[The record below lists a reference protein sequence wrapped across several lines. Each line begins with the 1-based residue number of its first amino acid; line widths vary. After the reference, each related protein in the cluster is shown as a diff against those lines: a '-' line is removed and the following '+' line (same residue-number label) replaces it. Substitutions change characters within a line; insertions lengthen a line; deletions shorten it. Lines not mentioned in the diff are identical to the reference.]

1 MLRKDFIIRQIEEF
15 GKVLA
20 LIIGFK
26 KQNEWTKFEEEIKN
40 AIQKFTSLEMNEIE
54 NLNIDF
60 FVSEIINREG
70 LSLDQKKIIANLM
83 YEKLY
88 FYLFKN
94 ENENYSQLKAKCLL
108 LYLHLNENCTTNEFD
123 LDVHYKLS
131 MLQKQIPELY
141 IN

>member
-20 LIIGFK
+20 LIIGYK

-40 AIQKFTSLEMNEIE
+40 AIQKFSSLEMNEIE

-60 FVSEIINREG
+60 FVSEIVNREG

-94 ENENYSQLKAKCLL
+94 ETENYSQLKAKCLL
-108 LYLHLNENCTTNEFD
+108 LYLHLNENFTTNEFD

-131 MLQKQIPELY
+131 MLQKQIP
-141 IN
+141 

>member
-60 FVSEIINREG
+60 FVSEIVNREG

-94 ENENYSQLKAKCLL
+94 ETENYSQLKAKCLL
-108 LYLHLNENCTTNEFD
+108 LYLHLNENFTTNEFD

-131 MLQKQIPELY
+131 MLQKQIP
-141 IN
+141 

>member
-20 LIIGFK
+20 LIIGYK

-40 AIQKFTSLEMNEIE
+40 AIQKFSSLEMNEIE

-60 FVSEIINREG
+60 FVSEIVNREG

-131 MLQKQIPELY
+131 MLQKQIP
-141 IN
+141 

>member
-20 LIIGFK
+20 LIIGYK

-60 FVSEIINREG
+60 FVSEIVNREG

-94 ENENYSQLKAKCLL
+94 ETENYSQLKAKCLL
-108 LYLHLNENCTTNEFD
+108 LYLHLNENFTTNEFD

-131 MLQKQIPELY
+131 MLQKQIT
-141 IN
+141 

>member
-20 LIIGFK
+20 LIIGYK
-26 KQNEWTKFEEEIKN
+26 KQNEWTKFEEEIEN

-60 FVSEIINREG
+60 FISEIINREG

-131 MLQKQIPELY
+131 MLQKQIP
-141 IN
+141 

>member
-20 LIIGFK
+20 LIIGYK
-26 KQNEWTKFEEEIKN
+26 KQNEWTKFEQEIKN
-40 AIQKFTSLEMNEIE
+40 AIQKFSSLEMNEIE

-60 FVSEIINREG
+60 FVSEIVNREG

-123 LDVHYKLS
+123 LDIHYKLS
-131 MLQKQIPELY
+131 MLQKQIP
-141 IN
+141 

>member
-108 LYLHLNENCTTNEFD
+108 LYLHLN
-123 LDVHYKLS
+123 
-131 MLQKQIPELY
+131 
-141 IN
+141 

>member
-20 LIIGFK
+20 LIIGYK

-94 ENENYSQLKAKCLL
+94 ENESYSQLKAKCLL

-131 MLQKQIPELY
+131 MLQKQIP
-141 IN
+141 

>member
-20 LIIGFK
+20 LIIGYK

-40 AIQKFTSLEMNEIE
+40 AIQKFSSLELNEIE

-60 FVSEIINREG
+60 FVSEIVNREG

-94 ENENYSQLKAKCLL
+94 ETENYSQLKAKCLL
-108 LYLHLNENCTTNEFD
+108 LYLHLNENFTTNEFD

-131 MLQKQIPELY
+131 MLQKQIP
-141 IN
+141 

>member
-40 AIQKFTSLEMNEIE
+40 AIQKFTSLEINEIE

-60 FVSEIINREG
+60 FVSEIVNREG

-131 MLQKQIPELY
+131 MLQKQIP
-141 IN
+141 

>member
-20 LIIGFK
+20 LIIGYK

-60 FVSEIINREG
+60 FVSEIVNREG

-123 LDVHYKLS
+123 LDIHYKLS
-131 MLQKQIPELY
+131 MLQKQIP
-141 IN
+141 

>member
-20 LIIGFK
+20 LIIGYK
-26 KQNEWTKFEEEIKN
+26 KQNEWTKFEQEIKN
-40 AIQKFTSLEMNEIE
+40 AIQKFSSLEMNEIE

-60 FVSEIINREG
+60 FVSEIVNKEG

-131 MLQKQIPELY
+131 MLQKQIP
-141 IN
+141 

>member
-20 LIIGFK
+20 LIIGYK
-26 KQNEWTKFEEEIKN
+26 KQNEWTKFEEEIEN

-60 FVSEIINREG
+60 FISEIINREG

-123 LDVHYKLS
+123 LDIHYKLS
-131 MLQKQIPELY
+131 MLQKQIP
-141 IN
+141 

>member
-20 LIIGFK
+20 LIIGYK

-60 FVSEIINREG
+60 FVSEIVNKEG

-131 MLQKQIPELY
+131 MLQKQIP
-141 IN
+141 

>member
-20 LIIGFK
+20 LIIGYK
-26 KQNEWTKFEEEIKN
+26 KQNEWTKFEQEIKN
-40 AIQKFTSLEMNEIE
+40 AIQKFSSLEMNEIE

-60 FVSEIINREG
+60 FISEIINREG

-131 MLQKQIPELY
+131 MLQKQIP
-141 IN
+141 

>member
-20 LIIGFK
+20 LIIGYK

-131 MLQKQIPELY
+131 MLQKQIP
-141 IN
+141 

>member
-60 FVSEIINREG
+60 FVSEIVNREG

-131 MLQKQIPELY
+131 MLQKQIP
-141 IN
+141 

>member
-20 LIIGFK
+20 LIIGYK

-60 FVSEIINREG
+60 FVSEIVNREG

-108 LYLHLNENCTTNEFD
+108 LYLHLNENFTTNEFD

-131 MLQKQIPELY
+131 MLQKQIP
-141 IN
+141 

>member
-60 FVSEIINREG
+60 FVSEIVNREG

-108 LYLHLNENCTTNEFD
+108 LYLHLNENFTTNEFD

-131 MLQKQIPELY
+131 MLQKQIP
-141 IN
+141 

>member
-20 LIIGFK
+20 LIIGYK

-60 FVSEIINREG
+60 FVSEIVNRVG

-131 MLQKQIPELY
+131 MLQKQIP
-141 IN
+141 

>member
-26 KQNEWTKFEEEIKN
+26 KQNEWAKFEEEIKN

-60 FVSEIINREG
+60 FVSEIINKKG

-131 MLQKQIPELY
+131 MLQKQIP
-141 IN
+141 

>member
-20 LIIGFK
+20 LIIGYK

-40 AIQKFTSLEMNEIE
+40 AIQKFSSLEMNEIE

-60 FVSEIINREG
+60 FVSEIVNREG

-94 ENENYSQLKAKCLL
+94 ENESYSQLKAKCLL

-131 MLQKQIPELY
+131 MLQKQIP
-141 IN
+141 

>member
-26 KQNEWTKFEEEIKN
+26 KQNEWTKFEQEIKN
-40 AIQKFTSLEMNEIE
+40 AIQKFTSLEINEIE

-60 FVSEIINREG
+60 FVSEIVNRKG

-131 MLQKQIPELY
+131 MLQKQIP
-141 IN
+141 

>member
-26 KQNEWTKFEEEIKN
+26 KQNEWAKFEEEIKN

-131 MLQKQIPELY
+131 MLQKQIP
-141 IN
+141 

>member
-20 LIIGFK
+20 LIIGYK

-40 AIQKFTSLEMNEIE
+40 AIQKFSSLEMNEIE

-60 FVSEIINREG
+60 FVSEIVNREG

-123 LDVHYKLS
+123 LDIHYKLS
-131 MLQKQIPELY
+131 MLQKQIP
-141 IN
+141 

>member
-20 LIIGFK
+20 LIIGYK
-26 KQNEWTKFEEEIKN
+26 KQNEWTKFEQEIKN
-40 AIQKFTSLEMNEIE
+40 AIQKFSSLEMNEIE

-131 MLQKQIPELY
+131 MLQKQIP
-141 IN
+141 

>member
-40 AIQKFTSLEMNEIE
+40 AIQKFSSLEMNEIE

-60 FVSEIINREG
+60 FVSEIVNREG

-94 ENENYSQLKAKCLL
+94 ETENYSQLKAKCLL

-131 MLQKQIPELY
+131 MLQKQIP
-141 IN
+141 

>member
-20 LIIGFK
+20 LIIGYK
-26 KQNEWTKFEEEIKN
+26 KQNEWTKFEQEIKN
-40 AIQKFTSLEMNEIE
+40 AIQKFSSLEMNEIE

-60 FVSEIINREG
+60 FVSEIVNRER

-131 MLQKQIPELY
+131 MLQKQIP
-141 IN
+141 

>member
-20 LIIGFK
+20 LIIGYK

-40 AIQKFTSLEMNEIE
+40 AILKFSSLEMNEIE

-60 FVSEIINREG
+60 FVSEIVNREG

-94 ENENYSQLKAKCLL
+94 ENESYSQLKAKCLL

-131 MLQKQIPELY
+131 MLQKQIP
-141 IN
+141 

>member
-54 NLNIDF
+54 NLNVDF

-131 MLQKQIPELY
+131 MLQKQIP
-141 IN
+141 

>member
-60 FVSEIINREG
+60 FVSEIINKEG

-131 MLQKQIPELY
+131 MLQKQIP
-141 IN
+141 

>member
-20 LIIGFK
+20 LIIGYK

-40 AIQKFTSLEMNEIE
+40 AIQKFSSLEMNEIE

-123 LDVHYKLS
+123 LDIHYKLS
-131 MLQKQIPELY
+131 MLQKQIP
-141 IN
+141 

>member
-20 LIIGFK
+20 LIIGYK

-40 AIQKFTSLEMNEIE
+40 AIQKFSSLEMNEIE

-60 FVSEIINREG
+60 FVSEIVNKEG

-131 MLQKQIPELY
+131 MLQKQIP
-141 IN
+141 

>member
-20 LIIGFK
+20 LIIGYK
-26 KQNEWTKFEEEIKN
+26 KQNEWTKFEEEIEN

-60 FVSEIINREG
+60 FVSEIVNREG

-94 ENENYSQLKAKCLL
+94 ETENYSQLKAKCLL
-108 LYLHLNENCTTNEFD
+108 LYLHLNENFTTNEFD

-131 MLQKQIPELY
+131 MLQKQIP
-141 IN
+141 

>member
-131 MLQKQIPELY
+131 MLQKQIP
-141 IN
+141 

>member
-40 AIQKFTSLEMNEIE
+40 AIQKFTSLKMNEIE
-54 NLNIDF
+54 NLNVDF

-131 MLQKQIPELY
+131 MLQKQIP
-141 IN
+141 

>member
-20 LIIGFK
+20 LIIGYK

-40 AIQKFTSLEMNEIE
+40 AIQKFSSLEMNEIE

-108 LYLHLNENCTTNEFD
+108 LYLHLNENFTTNEFD

-131 MLQKQIPELY
+131 MLQKQIP
-141 IN
+141 